1 MRTKNIIE
9 EKQNMLRTLQSQS
22 SRALD
27 IVTSTIN
34 QLATVNEK
42 IDVTISE
49 INEAKAKLQSTE
61 DDLSKTRLH
70 NTKIIDK
77 FRALIEE
84 QENYILK
91 KIVIKIIAL
100 AIVFGIFEVIGLY
113 ISPLFENSLAM
124 NQMSY
129 SFESSLLVQAYDY
142 ISNYSWIAYIL
153 LTILVFR
160 KEILKVYKNIKKV
173 KENVNEEN

>member
-49 INEAKAKLQSTE
+49 IDEAKEKLQSTK

-84 QENYILK
+84 
-91 KIVIKIIAL
+91 
-100 AIVFGIFEVIGLY
+100 
-113 ISPLFENSLAM
+113 
-124 NQMSY
+124 
-129 SFESSLLVQAYDY
+129 
-142 ISNYSWIAYIL
+142 
-153 LTILVFR
+153 
-160 KEILKVYKNIKKV
+160 
-173 KENVNEEN
+173 

>member
-1 MRTKNIIE
+1 MKKTMDIIT
-9 EKQNMLRTLQSQS
+9 EKQRTLQTLQNES

-49 INEAKAKLQSTE
+49 IGEAKAKLQSTE

-77 FRALIEE
+77 FKALIEE
-84 QENYILK
+84 
-91 KIVIKIIAL
+91 
-100 AIVFGIFEVIGLY
+100 
-113 ISPLFENSLAM
+113 
-124 NQMSY
+124 
-129 SFESSLLVQAYDY
+129 
-142 ISNYSWIAYIL
+142 
-153 LTILVFR
+153 
-160 KEILKVYKNIKKV
+160 
-173 KENVNEEN
+173 